1 MLGIHYFI
9 RYMITYR
16 LVFNLDPDKI
26 VSCEMCVIV
35 SYVIVSWI
43 LPKCR
48 FTVAEIELK
57 NLAVVKIK
65 NWQYTRMKI
74 FFFFFVFVGRV
85 HKGQMVMTKEIH

>member
-1 MLGIHYFI
+1 M
-9 RYMITYR
+9 
-16 LVFNLDPDKI
+16 
-26 VSCEMCVIV
+26 
-35 SYVIVSWI
+35 
-43 LPKCR
+43 
-48 FTVAEIELK
+48 AEIELK